1 LFIVFRPIWIEYPE
15 DERTFAMQD
24 QFLVGPDL
32 LVKPVTTQN
41 QSLTEVYLP
50 GNQNVSISLELKN
63 ILFFNLN

>member
-1 LFIVFRPIWIEYPE
+1 
-15 DERTFAMQD
+15 MQD

-50 GNQNVSISLELKN
+50 GNQNVSISFELRNKT
-63 ILFFNLN
+63 FFDLK